1 MLAPYIIITR
11 NENGDEREYTTLFLM
26 SIPREEKI
34 ELAKKMYE
42 VDGFKIVNHSF

>member
-11 NENGDEREYTTLFLM
+11 NENGEEREYTELFLM
-26 SIPREEKI
+26 SIPRSEKI
-34 ELAKKMYE
+34 ELAKAMYE